1 MTGMS
6 RFVAS
11 ASMSLDG
18 FVALPDDD
26 PGPLFDWYSAG
37 EVEVPNAGDLPPFR
51 LSPTSAEH
59 WRAWVASLGCLLVG
73 RRLFDLTDGWRGRH
87 PLGVPV
93 VVLTH
98 APPTGWSYPGSE
110 DFAFVDDLGAA
121 CDRASALAGEK
132 VVGVA
137 AGQVATQVHAAGRLD
152 QVHVDLVPV
161 FLGAGRRYF
170 TDVTDPLRLS
180 DPVRAVVSERVT
192 HLTLDARA

>member
-1 MTGMS
+1 MATL
-6 RFVAS
+6 VAS
-11 ASMSLDG
+11 ASASLDG

-37 EVEVPNAGDLPPFR
+37 DVEVPNAGDLPPFH
-51 LSPTSAEH
+51 LTPTSAAH
-59 WRAWVASLGCLLVG
+59 WRSWVASLGCLLVG

-98 APPTGWSYPGSE
+98 ERPSGWRYPGSE
-110 DFAFVDDLGAA
+110 DFVFAATVGEAVDAA
-121 CDRASALAGEK
+121 TAVAGER

-137 AGQVATQVHAAGRLD
+137 AGQVATQVRAAGLLD
-152 QVHVDLVPV
+152 EVHVDLVPV

-170 TDVTDPLRLS
+170 TDTSGPLLLGDPLE
-180 DPVRAVVSERVT
+180 VVVSRRVT
-192 HLTLDARA
+192 HLRFPARP